1 MALYLSSISEDTA
14 LGFLSLDSCYKS
26 STGVATKMPWYPLC
40 YDKDQK
46 KWTAK
51 ALLKS
56 ELHPQGSKFL
66 EGKPRSHSGPVYT
79 HTHITPPP
87 PKRLYKFLSHG
98 VTVLN
103 SALDTKSTLH
113 DASSPQTRG
122 QSKVHEVCLRVWPC
136 RGRAKTRMP
145 FLPPQNMQ
153 TTLSF
158 AVFAKALGLGGGTL
172 APHMSL

>member
-1 MALYLSSISEDTA
+1 MIR
-14 LGFLSLDSCYKS
+14 
-26 STGVATKMPWYPLC
+26 TK
-40 YDKDQK
+40 
-46 KWTAK
+46 
-51 ALLKS
+51 KS
-56 ELHPQGSKFL
+56 ELQKHCSNQNCIPKAPSFWKVSPDPTLGL
-66 EGKPRSHSGPVYT
+66 CT

-87 PKRLYKFLSHG
+87 PKRLYEFLSHG

-158 AVFAKALGLGGGTL
+158 AVFAKALGLGGAHWHHTCCYRISDPWDQVCFL
-172 APHMSL
+172 LSLSLRWKVQK